1 MATATASAKAFHD
14 RNPYPGP
21 RSFSP
26 DERSVF
32 CGRHYESR
40 QLFSLVVA
48 HKVVLLYSQS
58 GAGKSS
64 LLNAGLTP
72 LLEEEGFKVFPVAR
86 VAGRIPDS
94 VNVESVPNPYAFNVL
109 LSWSLRETGLEPRQ
123 LATVSLDQFLKRDL
137 TSINA
142 DRSGT
147 VRVLLFDQFEEL
159 FTFYP
164 ERWKERGEFIKQLA
178 EALDADDYL
187 RVVIG
192 MREEYL
198 GPLQVHAQTLP
209 ESMETRF
216 RLELLGKDDALAAVI
231 EPLKTT
237 RRHFA
242 PNVAERLVEDLL
254 KIKVATDHA
263 STREVTGE
271 YVEPVQ
277 LQVVCSGLWDKLPSE
292 TQEVTF
298 EYLQDFGDVTDA
310 LSAFYEESL
319 NDTAQKACVTEG
331 KLRKWFEQTLITPAG
346 TRGTVFRGTSET
358 GGLANA
364 AVDALEA
371 KHIIRCDSR
380 AGSAWYELT
389 HDRFIDP
396 ILKSNAQWRKAHG
409 ALEQLRRGL
418 EERAEKWDQAG
429 RPAGELLTEDKLRE
443 AQRWLNDPKALEL
456 GCSEKVLAF
465 VGASAEE
472 AQRQKEHQRQIE
484 ERAHNAT
491 RLRKLAA
498 VLAIV
503 CLFAIAAAAFAMQKV
518 SEAKNQR
525 AAAINATNLATQ
537 KERAAVRSA
546 EALRIQALRIR
557 QENLATVEN
566 DLSFLDSLIQKSSPS
581 EAVDWHEQ
589 KARLLIRQERL
600 DDAVQESSAA
610 VAAASGYGPARTSR
624 GYARMLQNRPSDA
637 LQDFEYVRDHIDSK
651 DTLNYLNL
659 TITLAQLA
667 REAKASES
675 LDQAILYSWHGQ
687 NNGGAE
693 EMVPAEIREATGRDA
708 LYANG
713 EIFRQALYFMKP
725 LLDACWGRES
735 FAADLEAAEKHGIQ
749 DGISQSEK
757 EDAALIAL
765 TWGWFLDRAYESN
778 SGRTSYGL
786 SAGKGMLWEEAGY
799 AGRARRHFE
808 AFQAA
813 YAKNP
818 DAKYVGLAAW
828 IRNRRMEPEQ
838 AEFSFAKEDRTYL
851 EAQSALL
858 AAQENYVEAERLA
871 TQAIELDQNNVR
883 LYFNRM
889 NIYFQMAEKGKLPG
903 QEQQLYSKVVK
914 DCDRVLE
921 KQKDNPD
928 AYFMRAVANSRL
940 SRPERDIISDLKRT
954 TELSPAYGS
963 AIESLAYE
971 MQKSSPEHPE
981 RAAEWFARHDR
992 FFPQADAPGL
1002 AQRANL
1008 QNKMKRYAD
1017 AYDTIQRAIA
1027 LDPANDSYYQ
1037 TRVDAEK
1044 GLGYS
1049 EFQIQ
1054 RDRAE
1059 GDRVAMEFLRRRNH
1073 EEDLTTAKTWE
1084 QDRWKILSALGDK
1097 STNEQLRCNADVTT
1111 CVTFRVI
1118 HEHGESAYMRITS
1131 VQGSSFERPI
1141 VMIDRGADYGV
1152 VLGSAGEVYSPPSE
1166 ENGHE
1171 RPAAKIGSAEVLSV
1185 GPQSSLLKLKVENPK
1200 GDSTVRVGDA
1210 VRLTVRTPPIEKRS
1224 KLWTVLN
1231 YSIALTN
1238 LREERIVDFRTLY
1251 NNESPEL
1258 DQTIYQKLLDDIRE
1272 TGRLYGENMDG
1283 GNSISAGK
1291 FAAHPKRLRQILE
1304 ETTPEDLDHFFD
1316 YVLKFPAA
1324 YFGHDSKIGA
1334 LYANWVQMGMPEN

>member
-1 MATATASAKAFHD
+1 MATATATAFHD

-21 RSFSP
+21 RSFSR
-26 DERSVF
+26 DERGVF
-32 CGRHYESR
+32 CGRNYESR

-58 GAGKSS
+58 GAGKTS
-64 LLNAGLTP
+64 LLNAGLAP
-72 LLEEEGFKVFPVAR
+72 LLQEEGFKVFPVAR

-94 VNVESVPNPYAFNVL
+94 VSLESVSNPYALNVL
-109 LSWSLRETGLEPRQ
+109 LSWSQRETGSEPSQ
-123 LATVSLDQFLKRDL
+123 LATMSLDQFLKRNL
-137 TSINA
+137 TSIHA
-142 DRSGT
+142 DRNGT

-164 ERWKERGEFIKQLA
+164 ERWKERGEFIEQLA
-178 EALDADDYL
+178 EALNADDYL

-198 GPLQVHAQTLP
+198 GPLQVYAHTLP

-237 RRHFA
+237 HRHFA
-242 PNVAERLVEDLL
+242 PDVAERLVEDLL
-254 KIKVATDHA
+254 KIKVAIDHA

-277 LQVVCSGLWDKLPSE
+277 LQVVCSGLWDRLPSE
-292 TQEVTF
+292 TQEITF

-319 NDTAQKACVTEG
+319 NETAQKACVTEG
-331 KLRKWFEQTLITPAG
+331 KLRKWFDQTLITPAG

-396 ILKSNAQWRKAHG
+396 ILKSNAKWRKAHG

-418 EERAEKWDQAG
+418 EERAEEWDQAG
-429 RPAGELLTEDKLRE
+429 RPARELLTEGKLNE

-465 VGASAEE
+465 IGASAEE
-472 AQRQKEHQRQIE
+472 AQRQQERQRQIE
-484 ERAHNAT
+484 ERARNAT

-498 VLAIV
+498 VLAV
-503 CLFAIAAAAFAMQKV
+503 VSLFAIGAAAFAVQKMY
-518 SEAKNQR
+518 EAKRQR

-537 KERAAVRSA
+537 KERAAARSA
-546 EALRIQALRIR
+546 EALRIQALRVR

-566 DLSFLDSLIQKSSPS
+566 DLSLLDSLIQKSSPS

-589 KARLLIRQERL
+589 KATLLIRQEEL
-600 DDAVQESSAA
+600 DDAVKEASAA
-610 VAAASGYGPARTSR
+610 VAAASGYEPARTSR
-624 GYARMLQNRPSDA
+624 GYAFMLQNRASDA
-637 LQDFEYVRDHIDSK
+637 LRDFEYVRDHIDSK
-651 DTLNYLNL
+651 DPLNYLNL
-659 TITLAQLA
+659 TIALAQLG

-687 NNGGAE
+687 NNGGNE
-693 EMVPAEIREATGRDA
+693 EMVPAEIREATGRNT

-713 EIFRQALYFMKP
+713 ETFRQALYFMKP
-725 LLDACWGRES
+725 MLDACWGRES
-735 FAADLEAAEKHGIQ
+735 FAADLDAAEKHVIQ
-749 DGISQSEK
+749 DGISQGEK

-765 TWGWFLDRAYESN
+765 TWAWFVERANDPN
-778 SGRTSYGL
+778 SGHPNYGL
-786 SAGKGMLWEEAGY
+786 SAGTGMLWEEAGY
-799 AGRARRHFE
+799 PGRAQRHFG

-813 YAKNP
+813 YAKQH
-818 DAKYVGLAAW
+818 DAQYERLAAW
-828 IRNRRMEPEQ
+828 IGSRRMEPEQ

-871 TQAIELDQNNVR
+871 TQAILLDQNNVR

-889 NIYFQMAEKGKLPG
+889 NINFQMAEKGKLPG
-903 QEQQLYSKVVK
+903 EEQQLYNKVVM

-921 KQKDNPD
+921 KQKDNPE
-928 AYFMRAVANSRL
+928 AYFMRAVANSYL
-940 SRPERDIISDLKRT
+940 GRPEKDIISDLKRT
-954 TELSPAYGS
+954 NELSPSYGP

-981 RAAEWFARHDR
+981 KAAEWYARHDR
-992 FFPQADAPGL
+992 FFPQADAQGL
-1002 AQRANL
+1002 FQRANL
-1008 QNKMKRYAD
+1008 QNKMKQYAD
-1017 AYDTIQRAIA
+1017 AFDTIQRAIA
-1027 LDPANDSYYQ
+1027 LDPANDPYYK
-1037 TRVDAEK
+1037 TRADAEK
-1044 GLGYS
+1044 GLGYT
-1049 EFQIQ
+1049 ELQIQ

-1059 GDRVAMEFLRRRNH
+1059 GDRMAMEFLRRRNH
-1073 EEDLTTAKTWE
+1073 EEDIKNAKLWE
-1084 QDRWKILSALGDK
+1084 QDRWKILSAMGDK
-1097 STNEQLRCNADVTT
+1097 FSDEQLRCNEDVTA

-1118 HEHGESAYMRITS
+1118 RQHGESAYMRVAS

-1166 ENGHE
+1166 ESGHA

-1185 GPQSSLLKLKVENPK
+1185 GPQSALLKLKVENPK

-1238 LREERIVDFRTLY
+1238 LREEPIVDFRALY
-1251 NNESPEL
+1251 SNESPEL
-1258 DQTIYQKLLDDIRE
+1258 DQAIYQKLLDDIRE
-1272 TGRLYGENMDG
+1272 TGRLYGEKMDG
-1283 GNSISAGK
+1283 GNVISAGM

-1304 ETTPEDLDHFFD
+1304 ETTPEDLDRLFD
-1316 YVLKFPAA
+1316 YILKFPAT
-1324 YFGHDSKIGA
+1324 YFGHDWKIGV
-1334 LYANWVQMGMPEN
+1334 LYANWVQAGMPEK